1 MLFGRCV
8 VRKLFFISPY
18 LLWNLLAHGSFQ
30 IYFTVRSV
38 QMVFLFTIVNMDV
51 NAGGL
56 VKSGEATNAYVRGSN
71 HVYTILVG
79 LFSAITG
86 GISYCLIRSGAKA
99 SDQPM

>member
-1 MLFGRCV
+1 
-8 VRKLFFISPY
+8 
-18 LLWNLLAHGSFQ
+18 
-30 IYFTVRSV
+30 
-38 QMVFLFTIVNMDV
+38 MVSLFTIVNMDV

-56 VKSGEATNAYVRGSN
+56 VKSGEATNAYVRGSS
-71 HVYTILVG
+71 HVYAILVG